1 MAQAFR
7 EALLTAAEVK
17 LLNRIVT
24 SRAATTCSE
33 SLLESAVNLPL
44 ELRTKHYLT
53 DRIHLAAALA
63 HCMVKT
69 RVFGAANKRTALL
82 TAEVFLRNSG
92 YRFEPEPSVAM
103 QSTLASCHAG
113 VETGKV
119 SEMQL
124 AECYSDLVRTNHEG
138 LRAAV
143 LVRAPVEPLGVED
156 VSIGFYRKGETKT
169 SGAEIHNYPSP
180 HLIFPRAVADRLM
193 ATGKTPLEKPK
204 VTTYDLENQL
214 LILSQG
220 KNIKLSGDVINS
232 LRMVTPELTTFVFT
246 GDCAIACKGT
256 LAYAMYRRSYSF
268 ATTYRHTF
276 EELTYVGQGSVKT
289 PLDNGVLG
297 DVSR

>member
-143 LVRAPVEPLGVED
+143 LVRGTYDDAEKGIAHSLTRAAPVEPLGVED

-220 KNIKLSGDVINS
+220 CSSTL
-232 LRMVTPELTTFVFT
+232 LR
-246 GDCAIACKGT
+246 
-256 LAYAMYRRSYSF
+256 
-268 ATTYRHTF
+268 
-276 EELTYVGQGSVKT
+276 
-289 PLDNGVLG
+289 
-297 DVSR
+297 